1 MLHWTRKAKYGS
13 KRTTFEGRRYDSKGE
28 AGLAFGLAMELKAGL
43 IKEIQPQKTFELR
56 GLNGKLVARH
66 RVDFLVT
73 LPDGS
78 QEVREFKG
86 FATEVW
92 RIKRELF
99 LDNYPLIPYIVITA
113 KNRWMKMPRRHN
125 DKPIPHYKSAHR

>member
-1 MLHWTRKAKYGS
+1 MIYWTRRAKYGS
-13 KRTTFEGRRYDSKGE
+13 KRTTYGGRKYDSKAE
-28 AGLAFGLAMELKAGL
+28 AGLAKELDLELCAGL
-43 IKEIQPQKTFELR
+43 LKEIQPQKTFELR

-86 FATEVW
+86 FATEIW

-113 KNRWMKMPRRHN
+113 KNRWVRIPKRRTQ
-125 DKPIPHYKSAHR
+125 

>member
-1 MLHWTRKAKYGS
+1 MIHWTRKAKYGS
-13 KRTTFEGRRYDSKGE
+13 RRTIFEGRRYDSKGE
-28 AGLAFGLAMELKAGL
+28 AGLAYELAMELKAGL
-43 IKEIQPQKTFELR
+43 LKEIQPQKTFELR

-86 FATEVW
+86 FATEIW

-113 KNRWMKMPRRHN
+113 KNRWVRIPKRRTQ
-125 DKPIPHYKSAHR
+125 